1 MGKKIYNALKESFN
15 TIYPVIFIVFL
26 LNIILKLD
34 FLDLMAFLISA
45 IIIVIGITLFSFGVN
60 ISLIPIG
67 KEIGESL
74 VKSKKMSLIL
84 IISFFLGFVVTIAE
98 PDLILLAGQLT
109 NIPNLL
115 FIIIVSI
122 GVGIFLMISTYRIFH
137 KQNFN
142 TTIVI
147 FYSLILLLV
156 FFVSKEFIPI
166 SFDAAG
172 ATTGTISV
180 PFIISFGLGLIS
192 TRNDLKSKEDS
203 FGMVGICSIGPIVT
217 VLIMGL
223 FYNLES
229 SYTININENSNLFS
243 VFTTGILKYA
253 KEILITILPIIA
265 VLIIYQL
272 INKKYQKKELKK
284 IFLGIAIIFLGLT
297 FFLLGANVG
306 FLKIAYVI
314 GNSLVLSKYNYL
326 LLPLGAI
333 IGYFIIQSEPS
344 VKVLTEQIEEIT
356 GGSISRK
363 IMTICLSIGVSLAVL
378 LSLTRVITG
387 ISILWFLIP
396 GYFISI
402 LLSYFIP
409 KIFTTIA
416 FDSGGA
422 ASGAMTT
429 CFLLPLAIGATNA
442 LNGNIITDAFGMV
455 ALVAMAPLITIQLL
469 GLIYKI
475 QKQRSIATITID
487 ETIIN
492 YKWGVKNAR

>member
-243 VFTTGILKYA
+243 IFTTGILKYA